1 MARSTLVL
9 SSCCF
14 LVSFG
19 LGAALGGPL
28 GCGKDCGEW
37 SAPEVLELGVDADLL
52 AVAVDPAWDG
62 EGTPPFYAVGAGGLI
77 VASGDTI
84 RSDQPVAV
92 DLRDVGYHGEF
103 VIAVGDAGT
112 VVRASQDGS
121 SDWEVVD
128 VGVTQ
133 DLYAVVPNGQGE
145 LVLGEDVL
153 LVHDGVADTWT
164 PAPRPTGGWGSLR
177 ASLHDSYDGTRWV
190 FGLAGVAWSTR
201 DPLGTWERVDLD
213 TDADLVAVTGG
224 GSQFVVGSDGVILE
238 RLGGVWH
245 NLGSD
250 TSVDFV
256 AAADPD
262 ALLTADGRLLGLSNF
277 ADGGLRRNA
286 TLDPGMTA
294 VAVGYTGDSLQED
307 MTAIVVG
314 AGGRTVHLEYK
325 ACEVRL

>member
-1 MARSTLVL
+1 
-9 SSCCF
+9 
-14 LVSFG
+14 
-19 LGAALGGPL
+19 L